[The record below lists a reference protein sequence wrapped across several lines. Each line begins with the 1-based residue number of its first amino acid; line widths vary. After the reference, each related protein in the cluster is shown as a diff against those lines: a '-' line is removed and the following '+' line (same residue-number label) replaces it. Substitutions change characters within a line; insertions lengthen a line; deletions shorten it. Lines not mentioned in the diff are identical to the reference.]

1 MLYCVL
7 WDMFRL
13 QRAAIVSQSL
23 HNMESHSTLP
33 DWEPFRRL
41 LKTSSL
47 TFRPKTP
54 SFQKSNFLRFTY
66 FPLFLNWHPPYFR
79 GACCASTL
87 STGKCWCRQFPP
99 SHSCRFLK
107 APPPDT
113 FSDSVFLSAVLQC
126 SNRLPPVTY
135 SLVAGLHYHYRLTPS
150 CTYSFDSDS
159 FYSIGCTLKYPH
171 CECFIRVSGLGI
183 SFLFLDVR
191 LLLPPRPFS
200 APSFVSLG
208 SWHFVFVVFCAALY
222 PTFGYLL

>member
-1 MLYCVL
+1 MSIPKNQNLLKQQYTPSSKCLLLFTFTFIYRMLYCVL

-54 SFQKSNFLRFTY
+54 SFQKFQFLKFTY

-107 APPPDT
+107 SSPSWYVFR
-113 FSDSVFLSAVLQC
+113 FSF
-126 SNRLPPVTY
+126 P
-135 SLVAGLHYHYRLTPS
+135 
-150 CTYSFDSDS
+150 
-159 FYSIGCTLKYPH
+159 
-171 CECFIRVSGLGI
+171 
-183 SFLFLDVR
+183 
-191 LLLPPRPFS
+191 
-200 APSFVSLG
+200 
-208 SWHFVFVVFCAALY
+208 
-222 PTFGYLL
+222 